1 MKTTLRVMPTIILII
16 ANLGVYTFTSVA
28 GGSLLFTSQ
37 DLIEI
42 LGQDNMLVMN
52 GWYWQ
57 LFTSMFVH
65 VDLLHLFGNMFFLL
79 IFGIRAEGFF
89 SKKEFFFIYFAS
101 GLSGNLLTLLMPP
114 STLSAG
120 ASGAIFGMFSASAI
134 YLGKTLGQSIMSALM
149 YSFFLLILSAGR
161 NVNLLAHFGGLAAG
175 LIIGYSLAKNRKLA
189 KWSLT
194 FEP

>member
-1 MKTTLRVMPTIILII
+1 MKTTLRVTPTIILII

-79 IFGIRAEGFF
+79 IFGIRAEGLF

-101 GLSGNLLTLLMPP
+101 GLSGSLLTLLMPP

-134 YLGKTLGQSIMSALM
+134 YLGKTLDQSIMSALM

>member
-1 MKTTLRVMPTIILII
+1 MKTTLRVTPTIILII

-37 DLIEI
+37 GLIEI

-65 VDLLHLFGNMFFLL
+65 VDLLHLLGNMFFLL
-79 IFGIRAEGFF
+79 IFGIRAEGLF

-101 GLSGNLLTLLMPP
+101 GLSGSLLTLLMPP

-175 LIIGYSLAKNRKLA
+175 LIIGYTLAKNRKLA
-189 KWSLT
+189 KWNST

>member
-1 MKTTLRVMPTIILII
+1 MKTTLRVTPTIILII

-52 GWYWQ
+52 GLYWQ

-79 IFGIRAEGFF
+79 IFGIRAEGLF